1 MMEAAKMQ
9 DLQIFKSKLLLILS
23 DYKIEKK
30 ETAIVPYSVQ
40 KNDMLLKRFMVA
52 KAVSGR
58 TEKTIRA
65 YKDVIRRFLLDV
77 EKDADAITSTDIQ
90 LYIAKKMTE
99 GASKSYCDTIRRY
112 MASFFG
118 YLYREEIIQRNPM
131 VKVEPIKF
139 HKENENAFSD
149 MEIEL
154 MRNACRTAFERAA
167 IEVLLSTGCRASE
180 LCTIKTTDIMG
191 DGSISILGK
200 GEKRRTVYLN
210 AKAIVAVKNYL
221 KERNDNNPYLFPGG
235 IFGAKKKKVARC
247 LWYQSQDIVSPDNHY
262 SAGTLNMLVK
272 NIAKRAGV
280 EDAHAHR
287 FRRTCATLALRH
299 GMPIEMVSMMLG
311 HEQLSTTQIYL
322 DIRESD
328 LKIAHEKYVL

>member
-1 MMEAAKMQ
+1 MMEAAKKQ

-23 DYKIEKK
+23 DYEIDNK
-30 ETAIVPYSVQ
+30 ETAIVPYSVT

-58 TEKTIRA
+58 TERTIRA
-65 YKDVIRRFLLDV
+65 YRDVIGRFLRDV
-77 EKDADAITSTDIQ
+77 QKDADTIKSEDVQ
-90 LYIAKKMTE
+90 LYIAKKMTD
-99 GASKSYCDTIRRY
+99 GSSKAYCDTIRRY
-112 MASFFG
+112 LGSFFG

-131 VKVEPIKF
+131 AKVEAIKF
-139 HKENENAFSD
+139 HKEHENAFSD

-154 MRNACRTAFERAA
+154 MRNACRTAFERAV
-167 IEVLLSTGCRASE
+167 IEVLLSSGCRASE
-180 LCTIKTTDIMG
+180 LCAIKITDIVD

-210 AKAIVAVKNYL
+210 AKARVAVKNYL
-221 KERNDNNPYLFPGG
+221 KERNDENPYLLPGK
-235 IFGAKKKKVARC
+235 IFGTKKKVASC
-247 LWYQSQDIVSPDNHY
+247 LWYQNQDMVSTENHY
-262 SAGTLNMLVK
+262 GTGSLNELVK

-280 EDAHAHR
+280 EGAHAHR